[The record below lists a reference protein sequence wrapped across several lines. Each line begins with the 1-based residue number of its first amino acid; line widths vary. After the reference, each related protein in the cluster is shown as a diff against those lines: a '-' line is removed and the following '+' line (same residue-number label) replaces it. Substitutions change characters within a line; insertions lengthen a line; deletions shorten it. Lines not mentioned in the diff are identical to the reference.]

1 MERPLIPLLF
11 ASMAGIAIGNSYRLE
26 NLPLLT
32 SLLVALILV
41 ALMKKSHK
49 LTTVIL
55 LFSFVFLGILNI
67 NLYLDQDPGSNHIF
81 HYISKDKVSVEGMI
95 CETPQSSPDRTE
107 LTVSTKKIVQ
117 DDTTVPVE
125 GLVLLTVGNNQKFK
139 YGDYIRFKTR
149 LKAPHSFRN
158 PGGFDYEKH
167 IKYKGIMVRGFI
179 KDSAGIVILR
189 ENQANI
195 VKTQL
200 ERLRKNIKKLIQE
213 NAPSPEREIIQAMIL

>member
-55 LFSFVFLGILNI
+55 LISFVFLGILNI

-95 CETPQSSPDRTE
+95 SETPQSSPDRTE
-107 LTVSTKKIVQ
+107 LTVSTKKIIQ
-117 DDTTVPVE
+117 DDSTVPVE
-125 GLVLLTVGNNQKFK
+125 GLVLLTVDNNQEC
-139 YGDYIRFKTR
+139 D
-149 LKAPHSFRN
+149 
-158 PGGFDYEKH
+158 
-167 IKYKGIMVRGFI
+167 
-179 KDSAGIVILR
+179 ILPR
-189 ENQANI
+189 INSEAF
-195 VKTQL
+195 
-200 ERLRKNIKKLIQE
+200 
-213 NAPSPEREIIQAMIL
+213 PE